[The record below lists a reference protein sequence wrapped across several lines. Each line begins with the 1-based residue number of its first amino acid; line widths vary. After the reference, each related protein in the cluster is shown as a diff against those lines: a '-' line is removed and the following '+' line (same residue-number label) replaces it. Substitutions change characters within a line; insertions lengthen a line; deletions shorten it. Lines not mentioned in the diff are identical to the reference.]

1 MSRKEQLD
9 SLRAMIPFSQA
20 ATRDQLR
27 EAIDLFE
34 KGATVDDIKKLFP
47 ELLEGDPEYNR
58 IAKDFDALPTSERV
72 ELYEAMSPDRAD
84 DPTLDL
90 HMELWVGGMDYAT
103 AHFEAVKKYFG

>member
-1 MSRKEQLD
+1 MSRKEEAD

-20 ATRDQLR
+20 ETQDQLR

-34 KGATVDDIKKLFP
+34 KGATVEDIKKMFP
-47 ELLEGDPEYNR
+47 ELLEGDPEYNE
-58 IAKDFDALPTSERV
+58 IAKDFDDMTMSERV
-72 ELYEAMSPDRAD
+72 ELYEAMSPDRAA

-90 HMELWVGGMDYAT
+90 LMRLWSEGASYEQ